1 MAMNQMGAAQGARGG
16 YKKHHVR
23 DYSLRMSRITDDK
36 MLNNS
41 VHEFT
46 NKKQPGPGGADLS
59 LHDLSVNH
67 GQGGAGPTGAHHSHS
82 KSLMKSPVSAA
93 LEDLS
98 LNLPDKKKEILDKKR
113 YEQMQKNYNQQASGK
128 GGGQGMPS
136 VVGAGG
142 GSGQMQDGDQGQ
154 AGDYADSGAKLD
166 SGVQLNLE
174 NLTKI
179 DEKFQQLID
188 QLKVQKVNNISQLC
202 SDWWEL
208 TDEDDY
214 SIAKFEKAIKDD
226 KVRRE
231 LRNQMTLEILSIA
244 VVNYY
249 TSAPDVLKPTHLQIQ

>member
-1 MAMNQMGAAQGARGG
+1 
-16 YKKHHVR
+16 
-23 DYSLRMSRITDDK
+23 
-36 MLNNS
+36 
-41 VHEFT
+41 
-46 NKKQPGPGGADLS
+46 
-59 LHDLSVNH
+59 
-67 GQGGAGPTGAHHSHS
+67 
-82 KSLMKSPVSAA
+82 MKSPVSAA

-113 YEQMQKNYNQQASGK
+113 YEQMQKNYNQQANGK
-128 GGGQGMPS
+128 GSVQGMPS
-136 VVGAGG
+136 VAGAGG
-142 GSGQMQDGDQGQ
+142 GSGQMQDSDQGQ
-154 AGDYADSGAKLD
+154 AGDLAETGAKLD

-249 TSAPDVLKPTHLQIQ
+249 TSAPDVLKPTHLQIQQVKSLLNYIQQNFLGAVEVILARLPNELLHNNFANQLQSILKQKRNRKSKSSKEHP

>member
-1 MAMNQMGAAQGARGG
+1 MAVNQMGNAQNARGNQ
-16 YKKHHVR
+16 KKVR

-36 MLNNS
+36 ILNNS
-41 VHEFT
+41 VHEFA
-46 NKKQPGPGGADLS
+46 NKKQPGASGADLS
-59 LHDLSVNH
+59 LHDLSLNH
-67 GQGGAGPTGAHHSHS
+67 GQGGAGSAAHHSHS

-93 LEDLS
+93 LEDLT

-113 YEQMQKNYNQQASGK
+113 YEQMQKNYNQANGK
-128 GGGQGMPS
+128 GSVQGMPS
-136 VVGAGG
+136 VAGAGG
-142 GSGQMQDGDQGQ
+142 GSGQMQDSDQGQ
-154 AGDYADSGAKLD
+154 AGDFAETGAKLD

-226 KVRRE
+226 RVRRE

-249 TSAPDVLKPTHLQIQ
+249 TSAPDVLKPTQPQLQ